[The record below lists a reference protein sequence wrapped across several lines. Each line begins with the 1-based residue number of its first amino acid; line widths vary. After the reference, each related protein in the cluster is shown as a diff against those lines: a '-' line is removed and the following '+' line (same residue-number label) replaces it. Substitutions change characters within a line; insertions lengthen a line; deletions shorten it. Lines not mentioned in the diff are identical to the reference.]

1 MVNRITVYI
10 KIIILVLFL
19 FISLNNYAKT
29 GSVTGFDLPRFVSLK
44 SNDANIRV
52 GPSKNYPITIKYIVK
67 NFPLMIIEEHSNWR
81 KIIDFEKNIGW
92 IHKSL
97 IKGERYGIIISEE
110 NNIIKVYN
118 TLNGK
123 IIGKITKGNIVSI
136 EKCKIQWC
144 LVSVNKNKG
153 WVNKRNI
160 WGVKDKE
167 IYKIGRSQIFID
179 YFIKYSN
186 LVSNYLSSN

>member
-1 MVNRITVYI
+1 MAKR
-10 KIIILVLFL
+10 IIITLLIIL
-19 FISLNNYAKT
+19 INNVKASEMGSET
-29 GSVTGFDLPRFVSLK
+29 GLTIPRFVSLK

-52 GPSKNYPITIKYIVK
+52 GPSINYPITIKYIVK

-81 KIIDFEKNIGW
+81 KIIDFEQNIGW